1 MPLLN
6 PLALLGLLFIP
17 AVIAMYMLK
26 LRRDEAVVPS
36 TLLWTRLLT
45 DVEANA
51 PWQRLRRSLLLL
63 LQLLLVLILVLL
75 AARPFL
81 ERPAGLARDIIL
93 VVDTSASMGAT
104 DVLPNRLEGAK
115 SAAIEALKELPTGG
129 VVSVIA
135 AERTARIVANETSDL
150 GRVRQAIN
158 DLRPTS
164 TTGDLGDALELA
176 SKLARRSGDA
186 EILVATDGALATTP
200 TTEVDAP
207 IHVLP
212 VGRDR
217 NNQAIAAL
225 AVRTDPSALTQ
236 SAFIGVANLDL
247 DSAERRLEVYG
258 DGVLIEA
265 QDLTL
270 DPQTRQDIVIDD
282 ITNGRERT
290 INVLEVRLTSG
301 DPDATGDPDQ
311 LALDDRA
318 WAIVPPTRERVIL
331 VVGEGDP
338 YLETALSKLPNVD
351 LWLGTP
357 ADYARNPDNPEGK
370 PWDLVI
376 FEGTVPSELPD
387 VPILAI
393 APDRSSPLGAVNGTL
408 TNPGIGSLNPDEPIL
423 SFVDLSTLHVA
434 EAARMTLPD
443 WARAVIPGPRGAPL
457 LYAGERD
464 GLPTAVLAFDPRQ
477 SDLPLQVA
485 FPILLA
491 NLTGELLGG
500 SSTPVDPIRP
510 GDPVELTIR
519 PGTAALRITAPDGA
533 VQELVPGT
541 DGSSSV
547 TYSATGLPGV
557 YTVTPILD
565 PAASPAP
572 SGSTPRPTVR
582 PESSPSASGAP
593 AAAAAGD
600 DTPTTNSFVVALF
613 DVRESTITPGDGR
626 GLVEL
631 GATAAGEPGAS
642 PGTAGGPAVAEARPT
657 TRDELWIPI
666 VLLVLIAL
674 CVEWAVYHRD
684 ALARI
689 RRGFAARLGRA
700 PGGSA

>member
-1 MPLLN
+1 
-6 PLALLGLLFIP
+6 
-17 AVIAMYMLK
+17 
-26 LRRDEAVVPS
+26 
-36 TLLWTRLLT
+36 
-45 DVEANA
+45 
-51 PWQRLRRSLLLL
+51 
-63 LQLLLVLILVLL
+63 
-75 AARPFL
+75 
-81 ERPAGLARDIIL
+81 
-93 VVDTSASMGAT
+93 
-104 DVLPNRLEGAK
+104 
-115 SAAIEALKELPTGG
+115 
-129 VVSVIA
+129 
-135 AERTARIVANETSDL
+135 
-150 GRVRQAIN
+150 
-158 DLRPTS
+158 
-164 TTGDLGDALELA
+164 
-176 SKLARRSGDA
+176 
-186 EILVATDGALATTP
+186 
-200 TTEVDAP
+200 
-207 IHVLP
+207 
-212 VGRDR
+212 
-217 NNQAIAAL
+217 
-225 AVRTDPSALTQ
+225 
-236 SAFIGVANLDL
+236 
-247 DSAERRLEVYG
+247 
-258 DGVLIEA
+258 
-265 QDLTL
+265 
-270 DPQTRQDIVIDD
+270 
-282 ITNGRERT
+282 
-290 INVLEVRLTSG
+290 
-301 DPDATGDPDQ
+301 
-311 LALDDRA
+311 
-318 WAIVPPTRERVIL
+318 
-331 VVGEGDP
+331 
-338 YLETALSKLPNVD
+338 
-351 LWLGTP
+351 
-357 ADYARNPDNPEGK
+357 
-370 PWDLVI
+370 
-376 FEGTVPSELPD
+376 
-387 VPILAI
+387 
-393 APDRSSPLGAVNGTL
+393 
-408 TNPGIGSLNPDEPIL
+408 
-423 SFVDLSTLHVA
+423 
-434 EAARMTLPD
+434 MTLPD

-547 TYSATGLPGV
+547 TYSATELPGV

-593 AAAAAGD
+593 AAAGD
-600 DTPTTNSFVVALF
+600 DSSTTNSFVVALF

-631 GATAAGEPGAS
+631 GAAPAGEPGAS

>member
-51 PWQRLRRSLLLL
+51 PWQRLRRSLLLV
-63 LQLLLVLILVLL
+63 LQLLLVLILVFL

-129 VVSVIA
+129 KVSVIA
-135 AERTARIVANETSDL
+135 AERTARIVANETTDL
-150 GRVRQAIN
+150 GRVRQAITS
-158 DLRPTS
+158 LEPTS
-164 TTGDLGDALELA
+164 TTGDLADALELA

-186 EILVATDGALATTP
+186 QILVATDGALASLP

-207 IHVLP
+207 ISVLP

-217 NNQAIAAL
+217 KNQAIVAL

-236 SAFIGVANLDL
+236 SAFVGVANLDL
-247 DSAERRLEVYG
+247 EPAERRLEVYG
-258 DGVLIEA
+258 DGILIEA

-282 ITNGRERT
+282 ITNGRQRT
-290 INVLEVRLTSG
+290 VNVLEVRLTAA
-301 DPDATGDPDQ
+301 DAEATGDPDQ
-311 LALDDRA
+311 LALDDHA

-331 VVGEGDP
+331 VVGDGDP

-357 ADYARNPDNPEGK
+357 AEYARNPDNPEGK
-370 PWDLVI
+370 SWDLVI
-376 FEGTVPSELPD
+376 FEGDLPAELPN

-393 APDRSSPLGAVNGTL
+393 APERSSPLGQVNGTL
-408 TNPGIGSLNPDEPIL
+408 TNPGIGTLNPDEPIL
-423 SFVDLSTLHVA
+423 SFVDLSTLHIA
-434 EAARMTLPD
+434 ESARMTLPD
-443 WARAVIPGPRGAPL
+443 WARSVIPGPRGAPL
-457 LYAGERD
+457 LYVGERD
-464 GLPTAVLAFDPRQ
+464 GLRTAVLAFDPRQ

-485 FPILLA
+485 FPVLLA

-500 SSTPVDPIRP
+500 SSAPIDSIRP
-510 GDPVELTIR
+510 GDPVELT
-519 PGTAALRITAPDGA
+519 LAPDVSGLR
-533 VQELVPGT
+533 VTGPDGSVHELVPGV
-541 DGSSSV
+541 DGGSKV
-547 TYSATGLPGV
+547 TFSATGQPGV
-557 YTVTPILD
+557 YTVAPIVD
-565 PAASPAP
+565 PEASPEPSGVPTPAP
-572 SGSTPRPTVR
+572 SAP
-582 PESSPSASGAP
+582 GAP
-593 AAAAAGD
+593 AD
-600 DTPTTNSFVVALF
+600 EETPSSFVVALF

-631 GATAAGEPGAS
+631 GTASGEHPGAT
-642 PGTAGGPAVAEARPT
+642 PGTAGGQPIERPT

-666 VLLVLIAL
+666 LLIVLIGL
-674 CVEWAVYHRD
+674 LIEWAVYHRD

-689 RRGFAARLGRA
+689 RRGFAQRLGRA
-700 PGGSA
+700 GGSA

>member
-26 LRRDEAVVPS
+26 LRRNEAVVPS

-129 VVSVIA
+129 KVSVIA

-150 GRVRQAIN
+150 GRVRQAISG
-158 DLRPTS
+158 LRPTS

-176 SKLARRSGDA
+176 SKLAKRSGDA
-186 EILVATDGALATTP
+186 QILVATDGALASTP
-200 TTEVDAP
+200 TAQVDAP
-207 IHVLP
+207 ISVLP
-212 VGRDR
+212 VGRDQK
-217 NNQAIAAL
+217 NQAIVAL

-236 SAFIGVANLDL
+236 SAFVGVANMDL
-247 DSAERRLEVYG
+247 EAAQRRLEVYG
-258 DGVLIEA
+258 DGILIEA

-270 DPQTRQDIVIDD
+270 DPQTRHDVVIDD
-282 ITNGRERT
+282 ITNGRQRT
-290 INVLEVRLTSG
+290 INVLEVRLTAA
-301 DPDATGDPDQ
+301 DPEATGDPDQ

-318 WAIVPPTRERVIL
+318 WAIVPTTQERTIL
-331 VVGEGDP
+331 AVGQGDP

-351 LWLGTP
+351 LWTASM
-357 ADYARNPDNPEGK
+357 ADYERNSEGSPEGK
-370 PWDLVI
+370 PWDLIV
-376 FEGTVPSELPD
+376 FEGELPAD
-387 VPILAI
+387 LPNVPILAI
-393 APDRSSPLGAVNGTL
+393 APERSSPVGQVNGTL
-408 TNPGIGSLNPDEPIL
+408 TNPGIGTLNPDEPIL
-423 SFVDLSTLHVA
+423 SFVDLSTLHIA
-434 EAARMTLPD
+434 ETARMTLPD
-443 WARAVIPGPRGAPL
+443 WARSVIPGPRGAPL
-457 LYAGERD
+457 LYVGERD
-464 GLPTAVLAFDPRQ
+464 GLRTAVLAFDPRL

-485 FPILLA
+485 FPVLLA

-500 SSTPVDPIRP
+500 SPAPIDSIRP

-519 PGTAALRITAPDGA
+519 PGVTALRVTGPDGS
-533 VQELVPGT
+533 VQELVPGV
-541 DGSSSV
+541 DGGSTV
-547 TYSATGLPGV
+547 TYSATDTPGV
-557 YTVTPILD
+557 YTVTPVLD
-565 PAASPAP
+565 ASVASPAP
-572 SGSTPRPTVR
+572 ASAAPQG
-582 PESSPSASGAP
+582 SPSASGAP
-593 AAAAAGD
+593 PVSAEVGSAS
-600 DTPTTNSFVVALF
+600 SFVVALF

-626 GLVEL
+626 GLVGLGTTAAEGP
-631 GATAAGEPGAS
+631 GAT
-642 PGTAGGPAVAEARPT
+642 PGTAGGEVVERPT

-666 VLLVLIAL
+666 LLIVLVGL

-689 RRGFAARLGRA
+689 RRGFATRLGRA
-700 PGGSA
+700 GGSA

>member
-1 MPLLN
+1 MTS
-6 PLALLGLLFIP
+6 
-17 AVIAMYMLK
+17 
-26 LRRDEAVVPS
+26 R
-36 TLLWTRLLT
+36 T
-45 DVEANA
+45 
-51 PWQRLRRSLLLL
+51 
-63 LQLLLVLILVLL
+63 
-75 AARPFL
+75 
-81 ERPAGLARDIIL
+81 AG
-93 VVDTSASMGAT
+93 
-104 DVLPNRLEGAK
+104 
-115 SAAIEALKELPTGG
+115 
-129 VVSVIA
+129 
-135 AERTARIVANETSDL
+135 ERTV
-150 GRVRQAIN
+150 
-158 DLRPTS
+158 
-164 TTGDLGDALELA
+164 
-176 SKLARRSGDA
+176 
-186 EILVATDGALATTP
+186 
-200 TTEVDAP
+200 
-207 IHVLP
+207 
-212 VGRDR
+212 
-217 NNQAIAAL
+217 
-225 AVRTDPSALTQ
+225 
-236 SAFIGVANLDL
+236 
-247 DSAERRLEVYG
+247 
-258 DGVLIEA
+258 
-265 QDLTL
+265 
-270 DPQTRQDIVIDD
+270 
-282 ITNGRERT
+282 
-290 INVLEVRLTSG
+290 NVLEVRLTSA

-393 APDRSSPLGAVNGTL
+393 APDRSSPLGSVNGTL
-408 TNPGIGSLNPDEPIL
+408 PNPGIGSLNPDEPIL

-593 AAAAAGD
+593 AAAGD
-600 DTPTTNSFVVALF
+600 DTLHHQL
-613 DVRESTITPGDGR
+613 VRRGAVRRPRIHDHAGRRARPRGARRRDGR
-626 GLVEL
+626 RTGRV
-631 GATAAGEPGAS
+631 PGHGGRS
-642 PGTAGGPAVAEARPT
+642 GRGRGPADHARRAVDPDRAARPH
-657 TRDELWIPI
+657 R
-666 VLLVLIAL
+666 
-674 CVEWAVYHRD
+674 AVRRVGRLSPRRSWP
-684 ALARI
+684 ASGAGS
-689 RRGFAARLGRA
+689 RRGSVARPAGA
-700 PGGSA
+700 PRWASRSKRRSRSCCSSRRSS

>member
-1 MPLLN
+1 VPLLN

-36 TLLWTRLLT
+36 TLLWTKLLT

-129 VVSVIA
+129 KVSVIA

-150 GRVRQAIN
+150 GRVRQAISG
-158 DLRPTS
+158 LRPTS

-176 SKLARRSGDA
+176 SKLAKRSGDA
-186 EILVATDGALATTP
+186 QILVATDGALASTP

-207 IHVLP
+207 ISVLP

-217 NNQAIAAL
+217 KNQAIVAL

-247 DSAERRLEVYG
+247 EAAERRLEVYG
-258 DGVLIEA
+258 DGILIET

-270 DPQTRQDIVIDD
+270 DPQTRQDVVIDD
-282 ITNGRERT
+282 ITNGRQRA
-290 INVLEVRLTSG
+290 IDVLEVRLTAAKAEAS
-301 DPDATGDPDQ
+301 TDPDQ

-318 WAIVPPTRERVIL
+318 WAIVPPTRERTIL

-351 LWLGTP
+351 LWLGSP
-357 ADYARNPDNPEGK
+357 ADYARNPDNPDGK

-376 FEGTVPSELPD
+376 FEGGLPAELPD

-393 APDRSSPLGAVNGTL
+393 APDRSGPLGQVNGTL
-408 TNPGIGSLNPDEPIL
+408 NNPGIGTLNPDEPIL
-423 SFVDLSTLHVA
+423 SFVDLSTLHIA
-434 EAARMTLPD
+434 ESARMTLPD
-443 WARAVIPGPRGAPL
+443 WARSVIPGPRGAPL
-457 LYAGERD
+457 LYVGERD
-464 GLPTAVLAFDPRQ
+464 GLRTAVLAFDPRQ

-485 FPILLA
+485 FPVLLA

-500 SSTPVDPIRP
+500 SSAPIDSIRP

-519 PGTAALRITAPDGA
+519 PGVTALRVTSPDGS
-533 VQELVPGT
+533 VQELVPGV
-541 DGSSSV
+541 DGGSEV
-547 TYSATGLPGV
+547 TYSATETPGV
-557 YTVTPILD
+557 YTVTAVLD
-565 PAASPAP
+565 ASASPAP
-572 SGSTPRPTVR
+572 SAATAVP
-582 PESSPSASGAP
+582 SPAASGAP
-593 AAAAAGD
+593 VATGEDGSAS
-600 DTPTTNSFVVALF
+600 SFVVALF
-613 DVRESTITPGDGR
+613 DVRESTITPGDGS
-626 GLVEL
+626 GLTQL
-631 GATAAGEPGAS
+631 GTASGQQPGAS
-642 PGTAGGPAVAEARPT
+642 PGSAAGGAVERPT

-666 VLLVLIAL
+666 LLIVLVGL
-674 CVEWAVYHRD
+674 CIEWAVYHRD

-689 RRGFAARLGRA
+689 RRGFATRLGRA
-700 PGGSA
+700 GGSA

>member
-1 MPLLN
+1 MRN
-6 PLALLGLLFIP
+6 S
-17 AVIAMYMLK
+17 
-26 LRRDEAVVPS
+26 RR
-36 TLLWTRLLT
+36 
-45 DVEANA
+45 
-51 PWQRLRRSLLLL
+51 
-63 LQLLLVLILVLL
+63 
-75 AARPFL
+75 
-81 ERPAGLARDIIL
+81 
-93 VVDTSASMGAT
+93 
-104 DVLPNRLEGAK
+104 
-115 SAAIEALKELPTGG
+115 
-129 VVSVIA
+129 
-135 AERTARIVANETSDL
+135 
-150 GRVRQAIN
+150 
-158 DLRPTS
+158 
-164 TTGDLGDALELA
+164 
-176 SKLARRSGDA
+176 
-186 EILVATDGALATTP
+186 
-200 TTEVDAP
+200 
-207 IHVLP
+207 
-212 VGRDR
+212 
-217 NNQAIAAL
+217 
-225 AVRTDPSALTQ
+225 
-236 SAFIGVANLDL
+236 
-247 DSAERRLEVYG
+247 
-258 DGVLIEA
+258 
-265 QDLTL
+265 
-270 DPQTRQDIVIDD
+270 TRQ
-282 ITNGRERT
+282 R
-290 INVLEVRLTSG
+290 
-301 DPDATGDPDQ
+301 
-311 LALDDRA
+311 RA
-318 WAIVPPTRERVIL
+318 
-331 VVGEGDP
+331 
-338 YLETALSKLPNVD
+338 
-351 LWLGTP
+351 
-357 ADYARNPDNPEGK
+357 GK
-370 PWDLVI
+370 AWDLII
-376 FEGTVPSELPD
+376 FEGTVPADLPD

-393 APDRSSPLGAVNGTL
+393 APDRSSPLGTVNGTL
-408 TNPGIGSLNPDEPIL
+408 PNPGIGSLNPDEPIL

-541 DGSSSV
+541 DDSSSV

-593 AAAAAGD
+593 PAAAAGD

-631 GATAAGEPGAS
+631 GAATAGEPGAS
-642 PGTAGGPAVAEARPT
+642 PGTAGGPAVADARPT

-684 ALARI
+684 AVARI

>member
-1 MPLLN
+1 M
-6 PLALLGLLFIP
+6 
-17 AVIAMYMLK
+17 
-26 LRRDEAVVPS
+26 S
-36 TLLWTRLLT
+36 S
-45 DVEANA
+45 
-51 PWQRLRRSLLLL
+51 RSGS
-63 LQLLLVLILVLL
+63 
-75 AARPFL
+75 P
-81 ERPAGLARDIIL
+81 
-93 VVDTSASMGAT
+93 
-104 DVLPNRLEGAK
+104 
-115 SAAIEALKELPTGG
+115 
-129 VVSVIA
+129 
-135 AERTARIVANETSDL
+135 
-150 GRVRQAIN
+150 
-158 DLRPTS
+158 RPT
-164 TTGDLGDALELA
+164 
-176 SKLARRSGDA
+176 
-186 EILVATDGALATTP
+186 P
-200 TTEVDAP
+200 
-207 IHVLP
+207 
-212 VGRDR
+212 
-217 NNQAIAAL
+217 
-225 AVRTDPSALTQ
+225 
-236 SAFIGVANLDL
+236 
-247 DSAERRLEVYG
+247 
-258 DGVLIEA
+258 
-265 QDLTL
+265 
-270 DPQTRQDIVIDD
+270 
-282 ITNGRERT
+282 
-290 INVLEVRLTSG
+290 
-301 DPDATGDPDQ
+301 ATGDPDQ

-331 VVGEGDP
+331 VVGDGDP

-376 FEGTVPSELPD
+376 FEGAVPSELPD

-393 APDRSSPLGAVNGTL
+393 APDRTSALGTVNGSL

-443 WARAVIPGPRGAPL
+443 WARAVIPGPSGAPL
-457 LYAGERD
+457 LYAGQRD

-519 PGTAALRITAPDGA
+519 PGTTALRVTAPDGA

-541 DGSSSV
+541 DDSSSV
-547 TYSATGLPGV
+547 TYSGTALPGV

-572 SGSTPRPTVR
+572 SGTTPRPTVR

-593 AAAAAGD
+593 AAAGD
-600 DTPTTNSFVVALF
+600 DSSGTNSFVVGLF
-613 DVRESTITPGDGR
+613 DVHESTITPGDGR
-626 GLVEL
+626 GLVQL
-631 GATAAGEPGAS
+631 GAAPGGEPGAS
-642 PGTAGGPAVAEARPT
+642 PGTAGGPAVAEPRPT

-666 VLLVLIAL
+666 VLLVLVAL